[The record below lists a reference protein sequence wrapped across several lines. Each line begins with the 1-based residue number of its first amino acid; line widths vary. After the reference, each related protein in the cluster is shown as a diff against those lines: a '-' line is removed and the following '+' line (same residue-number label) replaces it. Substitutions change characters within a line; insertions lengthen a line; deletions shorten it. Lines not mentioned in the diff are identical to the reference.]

1 MILSDSHCHLDQ
13 YGNGHF
19 NEVLDL
25 ARKSDIDLIVTMGLT
40 VNSSA
45 RIIKM
50 AQSHDIV
57 YAAVGIHP
65 FYSVSPTESVKRRLN
80 ELALSKYVV
89 AIGEV
94 GLDYFHKPNTKKIQQ
109 DLLDYEFLLARRL
122 NLPVSIHCREAYR
135 DIMSIL
141 KDHVRLGLKGWIHSF
156 MAGPVELQEWL
167 DLGFFIAPG
176 FTGIVHTDD
185 EALLE
190 AMRTIPDDHL
200 LIETDCANT
209 KDAAGPHEVVTAAQ
223 KLATI
228 RGTSVE
234 HVARVTTE
242 NLKRLLAL
250 PG

>member
-1 MILSDSHCHLDQ
+1 MIFSDSHCHLDQ

-19 NEVLDL
+19 DEILEL
-25 ARKSDIDLIVTMGLT
+25 ARKSNIGLIVTMGAT

-45 RIIKM
+45 KIVKM
-50 AQSHDIV
+50 AKSHDII

-122 NLPVSIHCREAYR
+122 NLPVSIHCREAYQ